1 MEAKH
6 QVHNLIILDESGS
19 MGFIKK
25 PIMSAFNELVQTIK
39 AVEKQFPEQEHF
51 ISFVT
56 FNGTTGHTELH
67 HADPVKKIKV
77 LNTKSYM
84 PNGSTPLFDSM
95 GFSILKLKALLE
107 KVPNHNVL
115 VTILTDGEENASRE
129 FRGQDIKKL
138 VDDLKTKNWTFTY
151 IGTDHD
157 IKSFANSISVE
168 NTLYFDKSEVGVGV
182 MMNRERAARLSFSRK
197 IRDNESTVAGFYGD
211 EPYLEEEKPKSEPKT
226 KPGFWERLFS

>member
-1 MEAKH
+1 
-6 QVHNLIILDESGS
+6 
-19 MGFIKK
+19 MGYIKK

-95 GFSILKLKALLE
+95 GFSILKLKAHLE

-115 VTILTDGEENASRE
+115 VRNVMAGMGLRLPSLG
-129 FRGQDIKKL
+129 RGVPL
-138 VDDLKTKNWTFTY
+138 LPLPVRLKRMVPCPPSK
-151 IGTDHD
+151 
-157 IKSFANSISVE
+157 
-168 NTLYFDKSEVGVGV
+168 
-182 MMNRERAARLSFSRK
+182 ARLDAMGGS
-197 IRDNESTVAGFYGD
+197 
-211 EPYLEEEKPKSEPKT
+211 P
-226 KPGFWERLFS
+226 RLTTRGRC